1 MEDISGLRAG
11 SGEQGIEMGDSMLI
25 RLSDA
30 FRWGRFTLCL
40 RNFKYL
46 SGFFFPKFSLKN
58 VAQNVDLLSIAQ
70 KMVSDYFFLL
80 RI

>member
-1 MEDISGLRAG
+1 MDGGGWRRGRSEDISGLRAG

-46 SGFFFPKFSLKN
+46 SEVMNGFFFPKVQFKE
-58 VAQNVDLLSIAQ
+58 
-70 KMVSDYFFLL
+70 

>member
-1 MEDISGLRAG
+1 MEDISGQRAG

-30 FRWGRFTLCL
+30 FKWGHFTLCL

-46 SGFFFPKFSLKN
+46 SEVMNGFFFLTSPKVQFKERS
-58 VAQNVDLLSIAQ
+58 SECSSGI
-70 KMVSDYFFLL
+70 
-80 RI
+80 